1 MISDVRQIKSL
12 GTFYCKKIYLI
23 RYLDIITIKERLHII
38 DTLNMLMKKSIF
50 HMAT

>member
-1 MISDVRQIKSL
+1 MILNVNQIKSS
-12 GTFYCKKIYLI
+12 GTYYCKNFYLI